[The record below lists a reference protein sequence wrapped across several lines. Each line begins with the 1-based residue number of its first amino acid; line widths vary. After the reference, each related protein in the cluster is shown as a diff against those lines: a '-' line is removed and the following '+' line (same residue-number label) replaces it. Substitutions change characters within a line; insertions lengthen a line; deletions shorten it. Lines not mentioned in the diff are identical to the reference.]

1 MTALGVAGVLA
12 VLAVVCLSLVAWRN
26 RAQAHERQSLQATF
40 NARAGREHY
49 LATGQLPPELAL
61 DPQDAGQRCRLT
73 RESNGTLLFEG
84 RSGTVSRRLWCKGGD
99 PSRVYEEP

>member
-12 VLAVVCLSLVAWRN
+12 VLAVVCLSLVGGRN
-26 RAQAHERQSLQATF
+26 RAQIHARQAMQATW

-49 LATGQLPPELAL
+49 LATGQLPAELAL

-73 RESNGTLLFEG
+73 RDADGTLLFEG
-84 RSGTVSRRLWCKGGD
+84 RCGTVSRRLWCKGGD
-99 PSRVYEEP
+99 PARVYEEP